1 MIFIYLVPNFYNM
14 FIRVKKV
21 KKRSGKTYEYAH
33 LVNGVWKR
41 RKLFY
46 SGNVKKFRKYNNSV
60 HKYSGLLGR
69 VYRFEKIKK
78 EIDFDAVFGRFQ
90 DFVDKNDANKIYK
103 VLIGCELF
111 SRGFLKRGDIWFRNG
126 LFVDLNRLVVHDSKK
141 DAVIKLKSFGGYLCN
156 LTLQELFNIKK
167 IENRYD
173 GIYLM
178 KKIRSFGITLSAD
191 QFFILADKLL
201 REN

>member
-1 MIFIYLVPNFYNM
+1 M
-14 FIRVKKV
+14 
-21 KKRSGKTYEYAH
+21 RSFEK
-33 LVNGVWKR
+33 
-41 RKLFY
+41 KLFPLAQRTHY
-46 SGNVKKFRKYNNSV
+46 RKK
-60 HKYSGLLGR
+60 L
-69 VYRFEKIKK
+69 EKIKK

-126 LFVDLNRLVVHDSKK
+126 LFIDLNRLVVHDSKK

-191 QFFILADKLL
+191 QFFILADKF
-201 REN
+201 RYFIHTKCGNWNGPPGK